1 MDFCTYEFFHY
12 EARLMQLK
20 LQIPDFVI
28 YKEKIMGNFT
38 IVSGENYWTIF
49 ENSHFLKNTKES
61 KNGTGDICAHYNWVK

>member
-28 YKEKIMGNFT
+28 YKEKIMGNFMMVNLMGKIT
-38 IVSGENYWTIF
+38 EL
-49 ENSHFLKNTKES
+49 FLKTAVS
-61 KNGTGDICAHYNWVK
+61 

>member
-12 EARLMQLK
+12 ETCLMQLK

-28 YKEKIMGNFT
+28 YKEKIMGDFM

-49 ENSHFLKNTKES
+49 ENSHFLKNAIKVIFI
-61 KNGTGDICAHYNWVK
+61 KCKK

>member
-1 MDFCTYEFFHY
+1 
-12 EARLMQLK
+12 MQLK

-61 KNGTGDICAHYNWVK
+61 KNGTGDICAH